1 MNTQLNEIFNIFYQQ
16 DTTEYKIFEFYLND
30 KLILKTEPIIWD
42 DESKA
47 SGDIKQWHDIHYEL
61 NSVLSSL
68 NPEYRKYTLTRIDNN
83 LTTGILKFYII

>member
-1 MNTQLNEIFNIFYQQ
+1 MNTQLNEIFNIFFQQ
-16 DTTEYKIFEFYLND
+16 DTTEYKTFEFYLND

-42 DESKA
+42 DESKT

-61 NSVLSSL
+61 DSVLNGL
-68 NPEYRKYTLTRIDNN
+68 NPEYRKYTLARIDNN

>member
-1 MNTQLNEIFNIFYQQ
+1 MNTQLNGIFNTFFQQ
-16 DTTEYKIFEFYLND
+16 DTTDFNLFKFYLNN

-42 DESKA
+42 DESKT

-61 NSVLSSL
+61 DSVLNCL
-68 NPEYRKYTLTRIDNN
+68 NPEYRKYTLARIDNN